1 MAGMTSGQ
9 IKIPVSIE
17 ANIANLKDIRQQY
30 ADALSNVKP
39 DEKGYKTIEKII
51 GEMDRKIQK
60 MTQTIST
67 GFTTPAGLNRLNET
81 FQNTAALGKQ
91 IAEEF
96 GKFGFEN
103 LNLSDGQ
110 LQQLNSYK
118 DQIQMTSDMID
129 DLNKNKFQELAESST
144 TIKDVLKDLAINVDE
159 SSLDEALKK
168 IKEKEEQLNRS
179 INGARQKLQTA
190 QTERDVAQGNVNE
203 YDKLLRVFGRD
214 AEGNEVSSRI
224 KDRAALGE
232 FFTTKGK
239 FRKEGK
245 EAFKKY
251 LKDQFALS
259 DEDLDEIL
267 QQPENQLGN
276 SAEKLT

>member
-1 MAGMTSGQ
+1 MAGMTNGQ

-39 DEKGYKTIEKII
+39 DEKSYKTIEKII

-103 LNLSDGQ
+103 LNLNNGQ
-110 LQQLNSYK
+110 LQQLN
-118 DQIQMTSDMID
+118 D
-129 DLNKNKFQELAESST
+129 
-144 TIKDVLKDLAINVDE
+144 
-159 SSLDEALKK
+159 
-168 IKEKEEQLNRS
+168 
-179 INGARQKLQTA
+179 
-190 QTERDVAQGNVNE
+190 
-203 YDKLLRVFGRD
+203 
-214 AEGNEVSSRI
+214 
-224 KDRAALGE
+224 
-232 FFTTKGK
+232 
-239 FRKEGK
+239 
-245 EAFKKY
+245 
-251 LKDQFALS
+251 
-259 DEDLDEIL
+259 
-267 QQPENQLGN
+267 
-276 SAEKLT
+276 